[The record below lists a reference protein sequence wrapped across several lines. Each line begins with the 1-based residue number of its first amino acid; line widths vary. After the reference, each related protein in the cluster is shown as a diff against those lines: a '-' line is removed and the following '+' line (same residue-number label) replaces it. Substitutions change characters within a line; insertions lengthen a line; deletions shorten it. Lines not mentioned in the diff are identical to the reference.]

1 MFNAL
6 LLAIDDS
13 PASEVAT
20 DFATACATRCGAS
33 VHVLHINEFQV
44 GGRGL
49 TLLTKKEA
57 TDLIATAVDQL
68 GAAGVVASGAVRVAS
83 YREVAGRIAAEA
95 AERGVDAIV
104 LGSRRQ
110 SRLSRLFSPHVRART
125 TRLTSL
131 PILTAP
137 SPLAVSNRPR
147 VTLEDLVSKQLAA
160 KAAHRR

>member
-1 MFNAL
+1 MFNTL

-20 DFATACATRCGAS
+20 DFATACAQRCGSS
-33 VHVLHINEFQV
+33 VHVLHVNEFQV

-49 TLLTKKEA
+49 TLLTKEEA
-57 TDLIATAVDQL
+57 TALIARAVEQL
-68 GAAGVVASGAVRVAS
+68 RGAGVVAGGSVRVAS
-83 YREVAGRIAAEA
+83 YRDVARRIAEQA
-95 AERGVDAIV
+95 AERGADAIV

-110 SRLSRLFSPHVRART
+110 SRWGRLFSPHVRART

-137 SPLAVSNRPR
+137 SPLALGGRARVS
-147 VTLEDLVSKQLAA
+147 LDDLVNEQLAA
-160 KAAHRR
+160 RLTQLP